1 VLQKLSPA
9 VEVVRHVPVTPTW
22 DPNTA
27 REWLVTNGLGGYASG
42 TLAGPPTR
50 RYHTWLV
57 AALPAPLGRVALLS
71 SVDECVHCDDGGE
84 EWLNRFGDTQ
94 PRLAADFHL
103 FAGLPVW
110 RYDLRSC
117 CIERRVFMPHQQNT
131 MLAVY
136 TVTSAS
142 NPVRLRLRPQL
153 QARFHEATVDA
164 PLPASPTLISHPHH
178 VEITLD
184 ADIPPLRLALLG
196 RSAVLHF
203 EPLVTNDVSYA
214 LEAERGYPSVGGG
227 WSPGYYEVE
236 LAEGEHVTLLAS
248 TGSVAEIEALTA
260 DEAWRAELDRRTRL
274 LVDAGQA
281 EASSPSGLTTELVL
295 AADQFIMQPAARTA
309 DEARLRAAG
318 EHARSV
324 IAGYHWFTDW
334 GRDTMIS
341 LEGLMLSTGR
351 PAEARGTLLTFAHH
365 LRDGL
370 LPNLFPEGAREGLYH
385 TVDATLWFF
394 HAIDRYVTLTGDT
407 DTLRVLLP
415 HLNDVVQH
423 HMQGTRFGIRMDAD
437 GLITQ
442 GSEHHPLTWM
452 DAKVDNWI
460 VTPRRGK
467 PVEVNALWFNALTL
481 LAGWRRLVD
490 EDPAELEFTA
500 ARVRKSFNERFW
512 YESGGHLYDIVDGE
526 RGDDPSCRPNQIFSF
541 ALKFPVLDESRWA
554 AVLDVVTEQLVTPV
568 GLRSLA
574 PGDPAY
580 KAQYFGDLR
589 ARDAAY
595 HQGTVWGWL
604 IGPFID
610 AWLRVHPDRVA
621 DARQFL
627 AGFEKHLNEACIGN
641 VSEVFDGSPP
651 FTPRGCVAQAWS
663 VAEVLRCMKRLGPVA

>member
-9 VEVVRHVPVTPTW
+9 IEIIRDVPVAPPW

-57 AALPAPLGRVALLS
+57 AALPAPLGRVALVS
-71 SVDECVHCDDGGE
+71 SVNECVHCGEHGE
-84 EWLNRFGDTQ
+84 EWLYKLGDEH

-103 FAGLPVW
+103 LAGLPVW
-110 RYDLRSC
+110 RFDLRSC
-117 CIERRVFMPHQQNT
+117 TIERRLFMPHQQNT
-131 MLAVY
+131 LVAIY
-136 TVTSAS
+136 TILRAAK
-142 NPVRLRLRPQL
+142 PVRLRLRPQL

-164 PLPASPTLISHPHH
+164 PLPASPDVVAHTHH

-184 ADIPPLRLALLG
+184 PAIAPLRLALSG
-196 RSAVLHF
+196 REGMLH
-203 EPLVTNDVSYA
+203 PDPVTTLNVSHA
-214 LEAERGYPSVGGG
+214 LEAERGYPSLGGG

-236 LAEGEHVTLLAS
+236 LAEGEHVTFLAS
-248 TGSVAEIEALTA
+248 TEPVEDIQALSA
-260 DEAWRAELDRRTRL
+260 DEAWNAELDRRTRL
-274 LVDAGQA
+274 LVAAGDFA
-281 EASSPSGLTTELVL
+281 TSGLAAELVL
-295 AADQFIMQPAARTA
+295 AADQFIMRPAARTA
-309 DEARLRAAG
+309 DEAKLRAAG

-351 PAEARGTLLTFAHH
+351 PTEARGTLLTFANH

-394 HAIDRYVTLTGDT
+394 HAIDRYVAYTGDT
-407 DTLRVLLP
+407 ETLRVLLP

-423 HMQGTRFGIRMDAD
+423 HMQGTRFGIRMDVDA
-437 GLITQ
+437 LLTQ
-442 GSEHHPLTWM
+442 GDAHHPLTWM
-452 DAKVDNWI
+452 DAKVDDWI

-467 PVEVNALWFNALTL
+467 PVEVNALWFNALNL
-481 LAGWRRLVD
+481 LAEWRRLVG
-490 EDPAELEFTA
+490 EDPAELDFTA
-500 ARVRKSFNERFW
+500 ARIRKAFNERFW
-512 YESGGHLYDIVDGE
+512 YAAGGHLYDIVDGE
-526 RGDDPSCRPNQIFSF
+526 QGDDPSCRPNQIMSF
-541 ALKFPVLDESRWA
+541 ALRFPVLDEARWEP
-554 AVLDVVTEQLVTPV
+554 VLNVVVDRLVTPV

-574 PGDPAY
+574 PAEQAY

-610 AWLRVHPDRVA
+610 AWLRVHPDRLA
-621 DARQFL
+621 DTRQFL

-641 VSEVFDGSPP
+641 ISEVFDGAPP

-663 VAEVLRCMKRLGPVA
+663 VAEVLRCLKRLETAG